1 MNQLRRE
8 LLRLKETVEVLA
20 GERGARRQWA
30 LRRGEVQPPPLQSKP
45 ITTPPTA
52 EEFNALRRDIE
63 ALHKLL
69 ARR

>member
-30 LRRGEVQPPPLQSKP
+30 LRRGEVQPPLQSKP
-45 ITTPPTA
+45 ITTP
-52 EEFNALRRDIE
+52 DGGGI
-63 ALHKLL
+63 
-69 ARR
+69 